1 MKSVILNGKKMTS
14 IKVAHD
20 YISRK
25 LDFPEYYGGNLD
37 ALWDILS
44 TISDPIHIRLINKE
58 ELYEN
63 LGDDSDPLLSVFFDA
78 NEENENLYFMLV

>member
-14 IKVAHD
+14 IKAAHD

-44 TISDPIHIRLINKE
+44 TISDPIHISLTNKE
-58 ELYEN
+58 MLCEN
-63 LGDDSDPLLSVFFDA
+63 LGEYSHSLLSVFLDA
-78 NEENENLYFMLV
+78 SEENENFRFEII